1 MLSPTRRRNGL
12 DLTPRCSTPS
22 VPTRKATAIKA
33 SKGSRDEFIDNAVA
47 YTTPKW
53 AGFDATVQYSFGSD
67 TKSYGDKGV
76 EGKSSVE
83 RMLSAA
89 VRYQNEALMVA
100 AGIESIN
107 HAQPAADE
115 AQLDDAFSYNLGANY
130 NAGWAKFFVYGQIFE
145 NYANAAKTTTFH
157 QDSGVDGFGVNIGA
171 DVPLFGGTFKASFG
185 YGDFEASRDSAISM
199 KTCQTAVGYTYSL
212 SRRTTLYTAAGWIH
226 SNNSSAYEAQKPATA
241 EDIYQFTAGIV
252 HKF

>member
-1 MLSPTRRRNGL
+1 
-12 DLTPRCSTPS
+12 
-22 VPTRKATAIKA
+22 
-33 SKGSRDEFIDNAVA
+33 
-47 YTTPKW
+47 
-53 AGFDATVQYSFGSD
+53 
-67 TKSYGDKGV
+67 
-76 EGKSSVE
+76 
-83 RMLSAA
+83 
-89 VRYQNEALMVA
+89 MVA

-130 NAGWAKFFVYGQIFE
+130 NAGWAKFFLYGQIFE

-185 YGDFEASRDSAISM
+185 YGDFEASRDSALSM

-226 SNNSSAYEAQKPATA
+226 SNNSSAYEAQKPAAA